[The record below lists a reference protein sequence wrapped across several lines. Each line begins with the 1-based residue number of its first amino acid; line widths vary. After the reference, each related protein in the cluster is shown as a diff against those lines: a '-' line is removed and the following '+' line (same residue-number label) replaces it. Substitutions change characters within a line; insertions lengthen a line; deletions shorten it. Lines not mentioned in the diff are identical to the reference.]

1 MAIAIDPRFVIEL
14 QPTRAGHPSA
24 ATYRRRR
31 LVTLFVAVALL
42 GALLLGAES
51 VLAGRGDGPAS
62 VPAAGAAGSA
72 GAEGAVVR
80 YVVQP
85 GDTLWSIARRMLAPD
100 EAAKWIDDVVAANG
114 ASATIDVGQVLTLP
128 G

>member
-62 VPAAGAAGSA
+62 VPGAGAAGS
-72 GAEGAVVR
+72 EGAAVR

>member
-62 VPAAGAAGSA
+62 VPAAGAAG
-72 GAEGAVVR
+72 AEGAVVR